1 MKRKLLITIAY
12 LVVSAFWLTG
22 CGLIPSLEI
31 TDEQRSLIA
40 EYAAGKL
47 IEYVKG
53 HPGGLMI
60 LEDVDRADV
69 NPGMKK
75 EEEPEPVPDAL
86 PGQPLEPIP
95 AADTDLPDAVPE
107 EVVPGQDALVETP
120 EGADA
125 APTKTIAEALGL
137 NGATITYDY
146 YETTSTYPENAVELA
161 FSMKA
166 AKGKEL
172 LVAHFTL
179 ANPGDSDIDAYS
191 DSSNFKIRLLVNGS
205 DKIRG
210 DVTFLDNDLMNYR
223 GLLTP
228 GSAVDSVLVFEVPE
242 QTEITSLD
250 LIIVVDDAEQKYTL
264 L

>member
-12 LVVSAFWLTG
+12 VAVSVFLLTG
-22 CGLIPSLEI
+22 CGFIPSLEV

-69 NPGMKK
+69 NPGLQK
-75 EEEPEPVPDAL
+75 EEPEPTPGAL

-95 AADTDLPDAVPE
+95 APDTALPDEVPE
-107 EVVPGQDALVETP
+107 EAVPGQDALVETP

-137 NGATITYDY
+137 NGATVTYDY
-146 YETTSTYPENAVELA
+146 YEITSTYPENAVELA

-172 LVAHFTL
+172 LVTHFTL

-191 DSSNFKIRLLVNGS
+191 DSSNFKVRLLVNGS

-228 GSAVDSVLVFEVPE
+228 GSTVDSVLVFEVPSD
-242 QTEITSLD
+242 TEITSMD
-250 LIIVVDDAEQKYTL
+250 LIIVVDDAEQIYKL